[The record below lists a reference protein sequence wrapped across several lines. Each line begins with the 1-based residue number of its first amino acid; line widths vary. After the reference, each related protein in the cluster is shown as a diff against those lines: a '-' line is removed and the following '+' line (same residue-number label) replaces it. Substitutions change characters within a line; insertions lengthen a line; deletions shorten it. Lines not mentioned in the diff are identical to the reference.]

1 MTRNRFLVI
10 AVAAVMIVGCNRHRE
25 TRTENEQTGGI
36 GTAGTDRNN
45 ITRSDTDFVHDT
57 ATANISL
64 IELGTMAAE
73 HAADNQVKEFGQ
85 LMNDAHTP
93 AANQLKA
100 IAAENSIEWPSE
112 LDQKY
117 RDERDHLMQKQGA
130 DFDRPYISFT
140 VDTHKILIDEL
151 ESRIDKKN
159 LAQWKTDYDNRAAG
173 RPVSERSAELAI
185 VPTASDNPVTMK
197 INAWAAAVYPAEY
210 AHLVTARAIDTALKA
225 RPTN

>member
-1 MTRNRFLVI
+1 MRRNRLLVI
-10 AVAAVMIVGCNRHRE
+10 AVAAVVIVGCNRHRE

-36 GTAGTDRNN
+36 GTAGTDRN
-45 ITRSDTDFVHDT
+45 TVARSDKDFVHDT
-57 ATANISL
+57 AMADISL

-73 HAADNQVKEFGQ
+73 HAADSQVKEFGQ

-100 IAAENSIEWPSE
+100 IAAEHSLEWPSE

-117 RDERDHLMQKQGA
+117 RDERDDLNRKQGA
-130 DFDRPYISFT
+130 DFDRAYISFT
-140 VDTHKILIDEL
+140 VDTHNVLVDKL

-159 LAQWKTDYDNRAAG
+159 LSQWKADYDDRAAG
-173 RPVSERSAELAI
+173 RPVSERGAEFAI
-185 VPTASDNPVTMK
+185 VPAASDHPVTMK

-210 AHLVTARAIDTALKA
+210 AHLVSARAIDTTLKA

>member
-1 MTRNRFLVI
+1 MMRHRFLVI
-10 AVAAVMIVGCNRHRE
+10 AVAAVMIAGCNRHRE
-25 TRTENEQTGGI
+25 TRSENGQTGGI

-45 ITRSDTDFVHDT
+45 VARSDKEFVHDT
-57 ATANISL
+57 ATADISL

-73 HAADNQVKEFGQ
+73 HAADDQVKEFGQ

-112 LDQKY
+112 LDRKY
-117 RDERDHLMQKQGA
+117 RDERDTLMVKHGP
-130 DFDRPYISFT
+130 DFDRQYISFT
-140 VDTHKILIDEL
+140 VDTHKDLVDKL

-159 LAQWKTDYDNRAAG
+159 LSQWKADYDDRAAG
-173 RPVSERSAELAI
+173 RSVSEHGAELAI
-185 VPTASDNPVTMK
+185 IPAASDNPVTMK
-197 INAWAAAVYPAEY
+197 INAWAAAVYPIEY
-210 AHLVTARAIDTALKA
+210 AHLVSARAIDTALKA

>member
-1 MTRNRFLVI
+1 MRRNRFLVI
-10 AVAAVMIVGCNRHRE
+10 AVAAVVIVGCNRHRE

-45 ITRSDTDFVHDT
+45 DKDFVHDT
-57 ATANISL
+57 AMANISL

-73 HAADNQVKEFGQ
+73 HAADNQVAEFGQ

-100 IAAENSIEWPSE
+100 VAAENSIEWPSE

-117 RDERDHLMQKQGA
+117 RDERDTLMGKQGP
-130 DFDRPYISFT
+130 DFDRQYISFT
-140 VDTHKILIDEL
+140 VDTHKDLVNKL
-151 ESRIDKKN
+151 ESRVDKKN
-159 LAQWKTDYDNRAAG
+159 LAQWKADYDDRAAG
-173 RPVSERSAELAI
+173 RPVTERGAELAI
-185 VPTASDNPVTMK
+185 VPAASDNPVTMK
-197 INAWAAAVYPAEY
+197 INAWAAAVYPTEY
-210 AHLVTARAIDTALKA
+210 AHLVSARAIDTALKA

>member
-25 TRTENEQTGGI
+25 TRTENEQTGAI
-36 GTAGTDRNN
+36 GTAGSDRNN
-45 ITRSDTDFVHDT
+45 VAHTDKDFVHDT
-57 ATANISL
+57 AMADISL

-73 HAADNQVKEFGQ
+73 HAADDQVKEFGQ

-112 LDQKY
+112 LDHKY
-117 RDERDHLMQKQGA
+117 RDERDNLMGQQGA
-130 DFDRPYISFT
+130 DFDRKYISFT
-140 VDTHKILIDEL
+140 VDTHKDLVDKL
-151 ESRIDKKN
+151 ESRVDKKN
-159 LAQWKTDYDNRAAG
+159 LSQWKADYDDRAAG
-173 RPVSERSAELAI
+173 RSVSPRGAELAI
-185 VPTASDNPVTMK
+185 IPAASDNPVTMK
-197 INAWAAAVYPAEY
+197 INAWAAAVYPSEY
-210 AHLVTARAIDTALKA
+210 AHLVSARAIDTALKA